1 MLAMGIDLISAVR
14 LFNHGL
20 VIAVTRSANIQITAG
35 FEFVVR
41 CMTICALHTS
51 GNMSVSK
58 IGPPS
63 AAKAVVP
70 ARNER
75 RSKNNTFFIVISEE
89 AGAPPLPI
97 QNLLKCRIGKA
108 RDILT
113 YVTTV
118 D

>member
-58 IGPPS
+58 IGS
-63 AAKAVVP
+63 AV
-70 ARNER
+70 RNER

-118 D
+118 N

>member
-58 IGPPS
+58 IGS
-63 AAKAVVP
+63 AVSSKSS
-70 ARNER
+70 RTCKER
-75 RSKNNTFFIVISEE
+75 K
-89 AGAPPLPI
+89 
-97 QNLLKCRIGKA
+97 KK
-108 RDILT
+108 
-113 YVTTV
+113 
-118 D
+118 